1 MIGVAGFPRLGVFSG
16 WGGASEQGTL
26 GGNDL
31 ICAAGVFKLKSTC
44 GVVQQEGDLQLRT
57 LGGND
62 CCSML
67 FPNGMGAAPG
77 GG

>member
-1 MIGVAGFPRLGVFSG
+1 MAGFPRLEVFSG
-16 WGGASEQGTL
+16 WGGTCEQGPL

-57 LGGND
+57 LRGKD

-77 GG
+77 GR